1 VAEGAGL
8 MAFVAGAAGGSLWA
22 TSWRTWFYGAGLWV
36 KLALGA
42 VISVGLVL
50 PAMMG
55 AVWPR
60 LWLIAPE
67 SPIFR
72 FRSRG
77 ISGRG
82 GRNRAGNS
90 RVYPSRNRR
99 GLARALGFSR
109 IDPGT
114 GAMAIR
120 RVGFGECG
128 KDGPLAR
135 GCELAAFGGLHAH
148 RGKVTASPGRGS
160 SSITRNRGR
169 DVADHGAWS
178 GVSNVGR

>member
-1 VAEGAGL
+1 MAEGAGL

-22 TSWRTWFYGAGLWV
+22 PSWRTWFYGAGLWV

-82 GRNRAGNS
+82 GRQRAGNS

-135 GCELAAFGGLHAH
+135 GCELVAFGGLRAH
-148 RGKVTASPGRGS
+148 RGKVTASPRRGS
-160 SSITRNRGR
+160 SSIARNRGR
-169 DVADHGAWS
+169 DVVNHGAWS

>member
-1 VAEGAGL
+1 

-22 TSWRTWFYGAGLWV
+22 KSWRTWFHGVGLWV
-36 KLALGA
+36 KPALGA
-42 VISVGLVL
+42 VISVVLVL

-82 GRNRAGNS
+82 GRKRAGNS
-90 RVYPSRNRR
+90 RVYPSRNWR

-135 GCELAAFGGLHAH
+135 GCELLRSAVCMPIGEKSPPALDAARLQLLGIGV
-148 RGKVTASPGRGS
+148 VTLQIMVPGVASRMLAINS
-160 SSITRNRGR
+160 SLE
-169 DVADHGAWS
+169 
-178 GVSNVGR
+178 

>member
-1 VAEGAGL
+1 

-82 GRNRAGNS
+82 GRKRAGNS

-99 GLARALGFSR
+99 GLAR
-109 IDPGT
+109 
-114 GAMAIR
+114 
-120 RVGFGECG
+120 
-128 KDGPLAR
+128 PLWDFPASIPEPER
-135 GCELAAFGGLHAH
+135 WQYVAWASVSAAKMDRWLAAANWLRSAVCMPIGEKSPPAPDAAH
-148 RGKVTASPGRGS
+148 LQLLVIGVVTLQIMGPRVASRMLAVNS
-160 SSITRNRGR
+160 SLE
-169 DVADHGAWS
+169 
-178 GVSNVGR
+178 

>member
-1 VAEGAGL
+1 

-67 SPIFR
+67 SLIFR

-77 ISGRG
+77 ISVVSVKFCKSGSVVR
-82 GRNRAGNS
+82 
-90 RVYPSRNRR
+90 
-99 GLARALGFSR
+99 
-109 IDPGT
+109 
-114 GAMAIR
+114 
-120 RVGFGECG
+120 GFGEI
-128 KDGPLAR
+128 KR
-135 GCELAAFGGLHAH
+135 FM
-148 RGKVTASPGRGS
+148 GR
-160 SSITRNRGR
+160 
-169 DVADHGAWS
+169 V
-178 GVSNVGR
+178 

>member
-1 VAEGAGL
+1 
-8 MAFVAGAAGGSLWA
+8 MAFVAGAAGESLWA
-22 TSWRTWFYGAGLWV
+22 TSWRTWFYCAGLWV

-42 VISVGLVL
+42 VFSVGLVL

-67 SPIFR
+67 SLIFR

-82 GRNRAGNS
+82 GRKRAGNS
-90 RVYPSRNRR
+90 RVYPSTNRR

-135 GCELAAFGGLHAH
+135 GCELAAFGGLPPIGEKSPPAPDAPHLQLL
-148 RGKVTASPGRGS
+148 GIGVVTLQIMVPGVASRMLAINS
-160 SSITRNRGR
+160 SLE
-169 DVADHGAWS
+169 
-178 GVSNVGR
+178 